1 MSDAPVMLAMM
12 EPPEPEIIVK
22 RLLKVAEILSRKPS
36 EGQHQRFDGE
46 NDLQNHNDQEIGYR
60 GAKDW
65 FIDT

>member
-1 MSDAPVMLAMM
+1 MNDTPVMLAMR
-12 EPPEPEIIVK
+12 EPAVIVK

-46 NDLQNHNDQEIGYR
+46 NGLQNHNDQEIVYR
-60 GAKDW
+60 EAKDR

>member
-1 MSDAPVMLAMM
+1 MSDAPVTFGMM

-22 RLLKVAEILSRKPS
+22 RLLKVAEILVRKPG
-36 EGQHQRFDGE
+36 EGQRQRFDGE

-60 GAKDW
+60 GAKDR

>member
-1 MSDAPVMLAMM
+1 MNDAPVMLAMM
-12 EPPEPEIIVK
+12 EPREPAIIVK

-46 NDLQNHNDQEIGYR
+46 NDLQNHNHQEIGYR
-60 GAKDW
+60 GAKDR

>member
-1 MSDAPVMLAMM
+1 MNDTPVMLAMR
-12 EPPEPEIIVK
+12 EPAVIVK

-46 NDLQNHNDQEIGYR
+46 NDLQNHNDQEIVYR
-60 GAKDW
+60 EAKDR